1 MKYFFPSYSF
11 CRLIFSYKVVQSSR
25 AMSQCAKVFVKHIED
40 ESKMKI
46 YFSLALPDLPE
57 RTFTFLRSK
66 EEKLEVTISRMKL
79 KILEAVNNK
88 LNKKK
93 KKKISEIVDENDCQ
107 FSLNLSLLKDGKVI
121 DNELRNMDA
130 WTENAQLKINDHV
143 YKIAE
148 NPPSV
153 LHLSLP
159 KSIMSGFPV
168 YPKVELEYCS
178 KEQCDFTWYR
188 SITKAEKPSLD
199 MNKILNIKNENWLI
213 LSKNYFYITS
223 ESDVGCKL
231 RVSCVPKSGEKIGL
245 EEIAVSTNPIQ
256 AGPEKCPFEQRHEFT
271 KNLTEPGILRC
282 VSYNILADLY
292 ADSET
297 ARTSLFPYCPAE
309 YLMLDYRKQLYLK
322 EIMGYNADMI
332 CLQEVDRKVF
342 YGDLVPVLTSTG
354 LEGIYSEKGGQ
365 VVEGLSLFYRTSKF
379 KVVEFQAKILSDAV
393 VNEPILKPIHDKL
406 IENEKLKERFM
417 NRTTAIQVVLL
428 ESIDVPQ
435 KRILVGNTHLYFHPD
450 SDNIRLLQAT
460 SCIMYLE
467 DLLIK
472 YQKENPSY
480 TTSLILCGDFNS
492 CPEFGVY
499 KFMTEGYL
507 KEDCI
512 DWQSNPEEIVPGIQ
526 LKHSLSIASACG
538 TPTYTNYTEGFVGCL
553 DYIFYNKA
561 HLEVKEVVP
570 LPDHEQVIK
579 YKALP
584 NKVFPSDHIA
594 LVCTLGWK

>member
-1 MKYFFPSYSF
+1 MKCILPPYNF
-11 CRLIFSYKVVQSSR
+11 CRLIFSYKIVQSSR
-25 AMSQCAKVFVKHIED
+25 AMSQCAKVFVKHVD
-40 ESKMKI
+40 EENKMKI
-46 YFSLALPDLPE
+46 YFNLALPDLPE

-93 KKKISEIVDENDCQ
+93 KKKKSETIDENESQ
-107 FSLNLSLLKDGKVI
+107 FPLTLSLLKNGEFI
-121 DNELRNMDA
+121 NNELRNMDA
-130 WTENAQLKINDHV
+130 WTENAQLKVNDHV
-143 YKIAE
+143 FKVEE

-168 YPKVELEYCS
+168 YPKIELEYCS

-188 SITKAEKPSLD
+188 TISKAEKSSVD
-199 MNKILNIKNENWLI
+199 INKIVNVKSENWMI
-213 LSKNYFYITS
+213 LSKNYFYITN
-223 ESDVGCKL
+223 ETDVGCKL
-231 RVSCVPKSGEKIGL
+231 KISCMPKNGEKIGL
-245 EEIAVSTNPIQ
+245 EEIAMSTSPIQ
-256 AGPEKCPFEQRHEFT
+256 AGPEKCPFEYRHEFT
-271 KNLTEPGILRC
+271 KNITGPGMLRC

-297 ARTSLFPYCPAE
+297 ARTELFPYCPAE
-309 YLMLDYRKQLYLK
+309 FLMLDYRRQLYLK
-322 EIMGYNADMI
+322 EIIGYNADII

-354 LEGIYSEKGGQ
+354 LDGIYSEKGGQ

-379 KVVEFQAKILSDAV
+379 RVVESQAKILSDAIT
-393 VNEPILKPIHDKL
+393 NEPILKPIHDKL
-406 IENEKLKERFM
+406 AENEKLKERFM
-417 NRTTAIQVVLL
+417 NRTTAFQAVLL
-428 ESIDVPQ
+428 ESIDVPE
-435 KRILVGNTHLYFHPD
+435 KRILVANTHLYFHPD

-460 SCIMYLE
+460 SCILYLE
-467 DLLIK
+467 DLLLK

-507 KEDCI
+507 SEDCI
-512 DWQSNPEEIVPGIQ
+512 DWQSNPEETVHGIP
-526 LKHSLSIASACG
+526 LKHSFSMDSACG

-561 HLEVKEVVP
+561 HLEVKDVVP
-570 LPDHEQVIK
+570 LPDHEQV
-579 YKALP
+579 
-584 NKVFPSDHIA
+584 
-594 LVCTLGWK
+594 